1 MPSISVGRRGGAGC
15 GLYHEVSG
23 MSLQRSRIAGSIPRR
38 SGPAQYPLAG
48 GHPIAIANF
57 VDRVLS
63 HVSNIRISGCRCTPT
78 DTIHQRPIYSRLTF
92 PRLSHI
98 VKEGKVLVNN
108 EDLIEITKAG
118 YEIYLAGRPGDLDKL
133 LAWQQLSALDAILAG
148 KDALWNPDDRKFVDS
163 LWGELVLLAP
173 EVYLSSRVTY
183 ASLKWVRKVLRLV
196 AAIEAKEGMKE

>member
-1 MPSISVGRRGGAGC
+1 
-15 GLYHEVSG
+15 
-23 MSLQRSRIAGSIPRR
+23 
-38 SGPAQYPLAG
+38 
-48 GHPIAIANF
+48 
-57 VDRVLS
+57 
-63 HVSNIRISGCRCTPT
+63 
-78 DTIHQRPIYSRLTF
+78 
-92 PRLSHI
+92 
-98 VKEGKVLVNN
+98 VLVNN